1 MCRTMRCAGAAKNI
15 LAVVSKTQA
24 QERRNQMRDE
34 RNRQLPVAAMSRF
47 LWRRLWRRVE
57 ALDLDT
63 AGVASGVAHAL
74 EFVAA

>member
-1 MCRTMRCAGAAKNI
+1 
-15 LAVVSKTQA
+15 
-24 QERRNQMRDE
+24 MRDE